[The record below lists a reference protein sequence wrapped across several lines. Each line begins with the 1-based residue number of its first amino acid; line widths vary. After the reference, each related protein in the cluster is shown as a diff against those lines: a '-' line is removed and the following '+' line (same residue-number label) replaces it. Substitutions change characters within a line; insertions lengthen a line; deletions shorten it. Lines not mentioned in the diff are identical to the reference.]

1 MFLVAA
7 IMQGVLL
14 VMCLCWKVRQRRLHI
29 DDFGHPLRDSPLP
42 ELPTDELD
50 DGESVE
56 GTTEDSMEEDII
68 SISPEDAERAPLMPV
83 GHRKRRKSGKRR
95 WWTKWLGTK

>member
-14 VMCLCWKVRQRRLHI
+14 VMCLCWKVRQRKLRI

-42 ELPTDELD
+42 ELPTDGLD

-56 GTTEDSMEEDII
+56 EAAEDSMEEDIV
-68 SISPEDAERAPLMPV
+68 SISPEEAEQTTLL
-83 GHRKRRKSGKRR
+83 GHRKKRKSRKRR
-95 WWTKWLGTK
+95 WWAKLMGTK

>member
-14 VMCLCWKVRQRRLHI
+14 VMCLCWKARQRKLRI

-42 ELPTDELD
+42 EIPVDDE
-50 DGESVE
+50 ESVE
-56 GTTEDSMEEDII
+56 ESIEYSMEEDII
-68 SISPEDAERAPLMPV
+68 SITAEEAEQMPLV
-83 GHRKRRKSGKRR
+83 HNRRRKRKSKKWRS
-95 WWTKWLGTK
+95 WLKWLGTK